1 MHRQVALIPRTNN
14 AELDRLEPGIETSAS
29 HVSLVLTNI
38 RNSRPALSAFSFRVT
53 CPFFAYLLSVFSSW
67 GLHLQEDTYVHHF
80 CVLDHV
86 GFACSMKIGLYT

>member
-38 RNSRPALSAFSFRVT
+38 RLSPPSL
-53 CPFFAYLLSVFSSW
+53 FA
-67 GLHLQEDTYVHHF
+67 
-80 CVLDHV
+80 
-86 GFACSMKIGLYT
+86 